1 MVIGFNPRF
10 KEPILKKTKKHT
22 LREDPHN
29 RWKQGIKMHMATGV
43 RTKNYNQFNEDVC
56 KSTQKIEIIR
66 TSDYLNE
73 TIVKVDG
80 RKLTEPEIQQLAW
93 NDGFDNLVSFWL
105 WFDKGFIGKII
116 HWTDLKY

>member
-22 LREDPHN
+22 LREDPHS

-105 WFDKGFIGKII
+105 WFYKGFIGKII